1 MLNIS
6 SIHGFEINRSR
17 EVAELNGTL
26 YEMVHLKT
34 GAKLCWLDN
43 GQANKLFGIAFTSL
57 PSDDTGVFHILE
69 HSVLCGS
76 EKYPVKEPFVELLK
90 SSLNTFLNAMTYPEK
105 TVYPV
110 SSRNRQD
117 YLNLVSVYLDAVFAP
132 RFLHDK
138 SIFLQEGWRIEEED
152 GKPCYK
158 GVVYNEMKGA
168 LSDELGL
175 ISRKFTS
182 LLFPDTPYGF
192 NSGGSPT
199 AVRKLTYEQ
208 FIDTYRETYH
218 PSNAFVYLDGSVPL
232 EETLA
237 LLDEYFSR
245 YEKKDTLPAF
255 TMQQPKSVESTDF
268 FEIKE
273 GEPVED
279 KGSLSFG
286 KIICDWKNRYKAQAV
301 RVLGDALTSNNE
313 SPLKKALLD
322 SGLAKNITFS
332 SRTTGLQPYVMIY
345 VKGVKD
351 GASDSIMKLLQ
362 DETEKL
368 LNAGLDHKTLHA
380 VINRMEFQ
388 FREPDEPQG
397 LYRCTEILNGW
408 QFGGDP
414 LDSLVYDPLFASL
427 RSMVDTGEYE
437 ALLRDIFLDE
447 TGRVVLHMQ
456 PSTSLGEELRRA
468 EEQEVQSVYD
478 SWSSDERDQ
487 NRKANEQLQAWQQ
500 TPDSP
505 EAIATIPVLKL
516 SEIDSS
522 VEWMDTTEEYV
533 DGIRVLYHT
542 APTQNIVYAT
552 AFFTLTDYTLD
563 ELTRISFLPKL
574 FGTLP
579 TKTHSALEL
588 DRLLKTY
595 TGKMDFSLFPL
606 CIKDDVETSRPCLMV
621 RFSALRENLNKAIE
635 LMVDI
640 LQNTCWDKDKIHLIT
655 QQTDLNISR
664 IGILGGYI
672 VGMFSVMAPYS
683 ATSAVTEA
691 TSGGTFYRWMHGFAA
706 DFDAQIDQFISLA
719 ERVQRDTIC
728 KHRLVFGITASQP
741 CTVAYLSALLPD
753 GTAVPSTA
761 PYSISMPRRIGMKIP
776 AQINYATQGY
786 HLKEIGMKYH
796 GSMKVAEKI
805 LSLNY
810 LWNEIRAKGGA
821 YGASMTIGSNGD
833 IYTYTYRDP
842 SPAASLVANAGA
854 ADYMTSFCES
864 DESLERYIISTI
876 ADDEPLRSPGSNGH
890 LADMSWLTGF
900 TKEEAIQN
908 RDEMLHTTRENLLAV
923 VDALR
928 AFAANGTVCVVG
940 HQSAIDECGDLTP
953 MDI

>member
-17 EVAELNGTL
+17 EVTELNGTL
-26 YEMVHLKT
+26 YEMVHTQT
-34 GAKLCWLDN
+34 GARLCWLDN

-255 TMQQPKSVESTDF
+255 TMQQPKSVETTDF

-273 GEPVED
+273 GELVED

-345 VKGVKD
+345 IKGVKD
-351 GASDSIMKLLQ
+351 GASDSIMKLLH
-362 DETEKL
+362 DE
-368 LNAGLDHKTLHA
+368 
-380 VINRMEFQ
+380 
-388 FREPDEPQG
+388 
-397 LYRCTEILNGW
+397 
-408 QFGGDP
+408 
-414 LDSLVYDPLFASL
+414 
-427 RSMVDTGEYE
+427 
-437 ALLRDIFLDE
+437 
-447 TGRVVLHMQ
+447 
-456 PSTSLGEELRRA
+456 A
-468 EEQEVQSVYD
+468 E
-478 SWSSDERDQ
+478 
-487 NRKANEQLQAWQQ
+487 
-500 TPDSP
+500 
-505 EAIATIPVLKL
+505 
-516 SEIDSS
+516 
-522 VEWMDTTEEYV
+522 
-533 DGIRVLYHT
+533 
-542 APTQNIVYAT
+542 
-552 AFFTLTDYTLD
+552 
-563 ELTRISFLPKL
+563 
-574 FGTLP
+574 
-579 TKTHSALEL
+579 
-588 DRLLKTY
+588 
-595 TGKMDFSLFPL
+595 
-606 CIKDDVETSRPCLMV
+606 
-621 RFSALRENLNKAIE
+621 
-635 LMVDI
+635 
-640 LQNTCWDKDKIHLIT
+640 
-655 QQTDLNISR
+655 
-664 IGILGGYI
+664 
-672 VGMFSVMAPYS
+672 
-683 ATSAVTEA
+683 
-691 TSGGTFYRWMHGFAA
+691 
-706 DFDAQIDQFISLA
+706 
-719 ERVQRDTIC
+719 
-728 KHRLVFGITASQP
+728 
-741 CTVAYLSALLPD
+741 
-753 GTAVPSTA
+753 
-761 PYSISMPRRIGMKIP
+761 
-776 AQINYATQGY
+776 
-786 HLKEIGMKYH
+786 
-796 GSMKVAEKI
+796 
-805 LSLNY
+805 
-810 LWNEIRAKGGA
+810 
-821 YGASMTIGSNGD
+821 
-833 IYTYTYRDP
+833 
-842 SPAASLVANAGA
+842 
-854 ADYMTSFCES
+854 
-864 DESLERYIISTI
+864 
-876 ADDEPLRSPGSNGH
+876 
-890 LADMSWLTGF
+890 
-900 TKEEAIQN
+900 
-908 RDEMLHTTRENLLAV
+908 
-923 VDALR
+923 
-928 AFAANGTVCVVG
+928 
-940 HQSAIDECGDLTP
+940 
-953 MDI
+953 